1 MNNSI
6 MSFHVTSCPKN
17 WNQIYQ
23 TSKQFSIK
31 IANLVEIRTNLVF
44 IEIAKGRKSSSSI
57 FFQQTIKLQT
67 RVHYKTEKKS
77 DKTFKNEY
85 SLPLINP
92 RVCLSH
98 LTIGGEPTCPF
109 RRYDFYDKNN
119 KCTPQR

>member
-1 MNNSI
+1 MNNLI

-44 IEIAKGRKSSSSI
+44 TEIAKGRKSSSSI

-67 RVHYKTEKKS
+67 RVHYKTEK
-77 DKTFKNEY
+77 N
-85 SLPLINP
+85 LIN
-92 RVCLSH
+92 CSKMNIQFTAL
-98 LTIGGEPTCPF
+98 
-109 RRYDFYDKNN
+109 D
-119 KCTPQR
+119 